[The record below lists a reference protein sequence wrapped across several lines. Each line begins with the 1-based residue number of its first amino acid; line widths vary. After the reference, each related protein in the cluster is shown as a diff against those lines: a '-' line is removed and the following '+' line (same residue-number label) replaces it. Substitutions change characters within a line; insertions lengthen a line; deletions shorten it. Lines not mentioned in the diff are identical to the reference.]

1 MAIEVQV
8 SVDEDHRDGLW
19 QALRL
24 LGLAAVVV
32 AAIAVLLASS
42 LPSGGAPSRTT
53 LRSLPSASYLPP
65 LARNT
70 LLLVTHPSLKRQLL
84 NYDPCAESRNAAL
97 ERKNE
102 TLYAQAI
109 ADATGAVLPGRAK
122 LQATKYPA
130 C

>member
-1 MAIEVQV
+1 MQV
-8 SVDEDHRDGLW
+8 SVDEDGRDSLW
-19 QALRL
+19 RALRFF
-24 LGLAAVVV
+24 GLAAVLI
-32 AAIAVLLASS
+32 AAIAVLLISS
-42 LPSGGAPSRTT
+42 LPSGGGSSSGT
-53 LRSLPSASYLPP
+53 LRSLPSATYLPP

-70 LLLVTHPSLKRQLL
+70 LLLVTHPYLKHQLL

-109 ADATGAVLPGRAK
+109 AEATGAVLPGRAK
-122 LQATKYPA
+122 LQATRYPA